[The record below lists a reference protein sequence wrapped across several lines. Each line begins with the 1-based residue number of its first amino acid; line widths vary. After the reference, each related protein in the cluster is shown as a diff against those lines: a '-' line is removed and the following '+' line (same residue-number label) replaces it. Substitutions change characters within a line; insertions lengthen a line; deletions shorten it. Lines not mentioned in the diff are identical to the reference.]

1 MLFTGEEM
9 EEIKK
14 VRTGQMDMLNG
25 PLTGKIVLFALPLAA
40 SSILQQL
47 FNAADVAVVGRF
59 AGNQAL
65 AAVGGNSSVINL
77 LVNLFVGFSVG
88 ANVVIARYIG
98 EGRTE
103 KIQRT
108 VHTVISMALICG
120 VILAFL
126 GNMAAEPLLKLMNT
140 PSEVLP
146 LAAVYLKIY
155 FGGMPFFMLYN
166 FGSAVLR
173 SVGDT
178 QKPLYCLIVSGVINV
193 ALNLLLVIVFQL
205 SVVGV
210 AVATVTANGV
220 SAGMIL
226 LFLTRS
232 KGAIRLDL
240 RKLNLCREEIVKIIK
255 IGAPAGLQGM
265 VFSFSNVCIQSAI
278 NGFGTD
284 AIAGSAAA
292 LNYEFFTYFVTSAFT
307 QAAVTFTSQNY
318 GAGRYGRC
326 KKVWRISAVLG
337 VLGTGFLSIV
347 FVAGH
352 NFFLSIFAADAA
364 AVSFGAVRMMH
375 IQIFSFMPPLYEVT
389 GGVLRGMGYS
399 MTPAVLTM
407 FGSCVVRIIW
417 IYTVFAWKPS
427 LAVLFWVYPF
437 SWIITIALILGAYF
451 FIGRKVLT

>member
-1 MLFTGEEM
+1 M
-9 EEIKK
+9 EKVKK
-14 VRTGQMDMLNG
+14 RQTGQMDMLNG
-25 PLTGKIVLFALPLAA
+25 PLMSRIILFALPLAA

-98 EGRTE
+98 EGKTE
-103 KIQRT
+103 KIQST

-120 VILAFL
+120 LILSVL
-126 GNMAAEPLLKLMNT
+126 GNVVAGPLLKLMNT
-140 PSEVLP
+140 PDEVLP
-146 LAAVYLKIY
+146 LATVYLKIY

-166 FGSAVLR
+166 FGSAILR
-173 SVGDT
+173 SIGDT
-178 QKPLYCLIVSGVINV
+178 QKPLYCLILSGFVNV
-193 ALNLLLVIVFQL
+193 GLNLLLVIVFKL

-210 AVATVTANGV
+210 AIATVTANGV
-220 SAGMIL
+220 SAGLIL
-226 LFLTRS
+226 LFLCRS
-232 KGAIRLDL
+232 KESIRLDL
-240 RKLNLCREEIVKIIK
+240 RRLKLCLEEAVKIVK

-292 LNYEFFTYFVTSAFT
+292 LNYEFFTFFVTSAFT

-318 GAGRYGRC
+318 GARQYERC
-326 KKVWRISAVLG
+326 KSVWRISALLGVCGTGISCAVFVLG
-337 VLGTGFLSIV
+337 RE
-347 FVAGH
+347 
-352 NFFLSIFAADAA
+352 FFLGLFAADAV
-364 AVSFGAVRMMH
+364 AVSYGALRMLH
-375 IQIFSFMPPLYEVT
+375 IQVFSFMPPLYEVT

-399 MTPAVLTM
+399 MTPAILTM
-407 FGSCVVRIIW
+407 FGSCAVRVIW
-417 IYTVFAWKPS
+417 IYTVFAWKPT
-427 LAVLFWVYPF
+427 LRMLFWVYPF
-437 SWIITIALILGAYF
+437 SWVITIALVVGAYVV
-451 FIGRKVLT
+451 ISRKTLVCEK

>member
-1 MLFTGEEM
+1 M
-9 EEIKK
+9 EKIRKK
-14 VRTGQMDMLNG
+14 QTGQMDMLNG
-25 PLTGKIVLFALPLAA
+25 PLTSKIILFALPLAA

-98 EGRTE
+98 EGKSE

-120 VILAFL
+120 LILAFL
-126 GNMAAEPLLKLMNT
+126 GNVVAAPLLKLMNT
-140 PSEVLP
+140 PAEVLP
-146 LAAVYLKIY
+146 LATVYLKIY

-166 FGSAVLR
+166 FGSAILR
-173 SVGDT
+173 SIGDT
-178 QKPLYCLIVSGVINV
+178 QKPLYCLIVSGIINV
-193 ALNLLLVIVFQL
+193 GLNLLLVIVFQL

-226 LFLTRS
+226 FFLVKS
-232 KGAIRLDL
+232 KESICVDL
-240 RKLNLCREEIVKIIK
+240 KKLTLCREEMVKIIK

-318 GAGRYGRC
+318 GARQYERC
-326 KKVWRISAVLG
+326 KRVWRISAVLG
-337 VLGTGFLSIV
+337 VCGTGLLSVLFVTGRSLFL
-347 FVAGH
+347 G
-352 NFFLSIFAADAA
+352 IFAADAA
-364 AVSFGAVRMMH
+364 AVAFGAARMLH

-407 FGSCVVRIIW
+407 FGSCAVRIIW
-417 IYTVFAWKPS
+417 IYTVFAWKPT

-437 SWIITIALILGAYF
+437 SWIITITLVVGAYF
-451 FIGRKVLT
+451 FIGRKALA

>member
-1 MLFTGEEM
+1 M
-9 EEIKK
+9 ERVEK
-14 VRTGQMDMLNG
+14 RRAGQMDMLNG

-98 EGRTE
+98 EGKTD
-103 KIQRT
+103 KIHNT

-120 VILAFL
+120 AILAVL
-126 GNMAAEPLLKLMNT
+126 GNVVAEPLLKLMNT
-140 PSEVLP
+140 PTEVLP

-155 FGGMPFFMLYN
+155 FGGMPFFMVYN

-178 QKPLYCLIVSGVINV
+178 KKPLYCLILSGVINV
-193 ALNLLLVIVFQL
+193 GLNLLLVVVFQL

-220 SAGMIL
+220 SAALIL
-226 LFLTRS
+226 LFLRKS
-232 KGAIRLDL
+232 KESIRLYL
-240 RKLNLCREEIVKIIK
+240 RQLMLDREEMVKIIK

-278 NGFGTD
+278 NGFGTN
-284 AIAGSAAA
+284 ASAGSAAA
-292 LNYEFFTYFVTSAFT
+292 LNYEFFTVFVTSAFT

-318 GAGRYGRC
+318 GARQYERC
-326 KKVWRISAVLG
+326 KRVWRISALLG
-337 VLGTGFLSIV
+337 VCGTGLLNIV
-347 FVAGH
+347 FVSGREL
-352 NFFLSIFAADAA
+352 FLSIFAADAA
-364 AVSFGAVRMMH
+364 AVSYGAVRMLH
-375 IQIFSFMPPLYEVT
+375 IQVFSFMPPLYEVT

-407 FGSCVVRIIW
+407 FGSCAVRVIW
-417 IYTVFAWKPS
+417 IYTVFAWKPTLS
-427 LAVLFWVYPF
+427 VLFWVYPF
-437 SWIITIALILGAYF
+437 SWIITITLVVGAYF
-451 FIGRKVLT
+451 LIGRKALR

>member
-1 MLFTGEEM
+1 M
-9 EEIKK
+9 ERITK
-14 VRTGQMDMLNG
+14 RHAGQMDMLHG
-25 PLTGKIVLFALPLAA
+25 SLADKIVLFALPLAA

-98 EGRTE
+98 EGKEE

-108 VHTVISMALICG
+108 VHAVIALALICG
-120 VILAFL
+120 VILAVL
-126 GNMAAEPLLKLMNT
+126 GNAAAAPLLSLMNT
-140 PSEVLP
+140 PAEVLP
-146 LAAVYLKIY
+146 LATVYLKIY

-166 FGSAVLR
+166 FGSAILR
-173 SVGDT
+173 SIGDT

-193 ALNLLLVIVFQL
+193 GLNLFLVIVFRL
-205 SVVGV
+205 GVVGV
-210 AVATVTANGV
+210 AIATVTANGV
-220 SAGMIL
+220 SAAMIL
-226 LFLTRS
+226 LFLARS
-232 KGAIRLDL
+232 SGAVRMDFRKIALD
-240 RKLNLCREEIVKIIK
+240 REEVVKIIK

-307 QAAVTFTSQNY
+307 QAAVTFASQNY
-318 GAGRYGRC
+318 GAASYERC
-326 KKVWRISAVLG
+326 RKVWRISTALAMC
-337 VLGTGFLSIV
+337 GTGLLS
-347 FVAGH
+347 FCFAAGH
-352 NFFLSIFAADAA
+352 DFFLGIFAADAA
-364 AVSFGAVRMMH
+364 AVSYGAVRMFH
-375 IQIFSFMPPLYEVT
+375 IQIFSFLPPVYEVT

-407 FGSCVVRIIW
+407 FGSCAVRIIW
-417 IYTVFAWKPS
+417 IYTVFAWRPS
-427 LAVLFWVYPF
+427 LEVLFWVYPF
-437 SWIITIALILGAYF
+437 SWIITIALVVGAYF
-451 FIGRKVLT
+451 VIGRKAFRKVNG

>member
-1 MLFTGEEM
+1 M
-9 EEIKK
+9 ERVEK
-14 VRTGQMDMLNG
+14 RRAGQMDMLNG

-98 EGRTE
+98 EGKTD
-103 KIQRT
+103 KIHNT

-120 VILAFL
+120 AILAVL
-126 GNMAAEPLLKLMNT
+126 GNVVAEPLLKLMNT
-140 PSEVLP
+140 PTEVLP

-155 FGGMPFFMLYN
+155 FGGMPFFMVYN

-178 QKPLYCLIVSGVINV
+178 KKPLYCLILSGVINV
-193 ALNLLLVIVFQL
+193 GLNLLLVVVFQL

-220 SAGMIL
+220 SAALIL
-226 LFLTRS
+226 LFLRKS
-232 KGAIRLDL
+232 KESIRLDL
-240 RKLNLCREEIVKIIK
+240 RQLMLDREEMVKIIK

-278 NGFGTD
+278 NGFGTN

-292 LNYEFFTYFVTSAFT
+292 LNYEFFTFFVTSAFT

-318 GAGRYGRC
+318 GARQYERC
-326 KKVWRISAVLG
+326 KRVWRISALLG
-337 VLGTGFLSIV
+337 VCGTGLLSIV
-347 FVAGH
+347 FVSGREL
-352 NFFLSIFAADAA
+352 FLSIFAADAA
-364 AVSFGAVRMMH
+364 AVSYGAVRMLH
-375 IQIFSFMPPLYEVT
+375 IQVFSFLPRFLAVP
-389 GGVLRGMGYS
+389 GGVRGGMAYPS
-399 MTPAVLTM
+399 PPAPAA
-407 FGSCVVRIIW
+407 RN
-417 IYTVFAWKPS
+417 P
-427 LAVLFWVYPF
+427 
-437 SWIITIALILGAYF
+437 
-451 FIGRKVLT
+451 

>member
-1 MLFTGEEM
+1 M
-9 EEIKK
+9 ERVKK
-14 VRTGQMDMLNG
+14 KYIGQMDMLNG
-25 PLTGKIVLFALPLAA
+25 PLVSKIILFALPLAA

-98 EGRTE
+98 EGKSE
-103 KIQRT
+103 KIQKT
-108 VHTVISMALICG
+108 VHTVIAMALICG
-120 VILAFL
+120 IILAVL
-126 GNMAAEPLLKLMNT
+126 GNGVARPLLKLMNT
-140 PSEVLP
+140 PAEVLP
-146 LAAVYLKIY
+146 LATVYLKIY

-166 FGSAVLR
+166 FGSAILR
-173 SVGDT
+173 SIGDT
-178 QKPLYCLIVSGVINV
+178 KKPLYCLIVSGVINV
-193 ALNLLLVIVFQL
+193 GLNLLLVIVFQL

-210 AVATVTANGV
+210 AIATVTANGV

-226 LFLTRS
+226 LFLAKSRE
-232 KGAIRLDL
+232 AIRLDL
-240 RKLNLCREEIVKIIK
+240 KKLTLCKEEMIKIVK

-318 GAGRYGRC
+318 GARKYERC
-326 KKVWRISAVLG
+326 KKVWRVSVLAGLCGTGLLSIIFVLG
-337 VLGTGFLSIV
+337 RI
-347 FVAGH
+347 
-352 NFFLSIFAADAA
+352 FFLGIFAADAA
-364 AVSFGAVRMMH
+364 AVSFGAVRMLH

-389 GGVLRGMGYS
+389 GGTLRGMGYS
-399 MTPAVLTM
+399 MTPAILTM
-407 FGSCVVRIIW
+407 FGSCAVRVIW
-417 IYTVFAWKPS
+417 IYTVFAWKPT

-437 SWIITIALILGAYF
+437 SWVVTIIMVVGAYF
-451 FIGRKVLT
+451 LIARKALV

>member
-1 MLFTGEEM
+1 MGK
-9 EEIKK
+9 IKK
-14 VRTGQMDMLNG
+14 TQDGQMDMLHG
-25 PLTGKIVLFALPLAA
+25 SLADKIIFFALPLAA

-98 EGRTE
+98 EGKKE
-103 KIQRT
+103 KIQKT
-108 VHTVISMALICG
+108 VHAVIALALICG
-120 VILAFL
+120 VILAVL
-126 GNMAAEPLLKLMNT
+126 GNVVAAPLLTLMNT
-140 PSEVLP
+140 PEEVLP
-146 LAAVYLKIY
+146 LATVYLKIY

-166 FGSAVLR
+166 FGSAILR
-173 SVGDT
+173 SIGDT
-178 QKPLYCLIVSGVINV
+178 QKPLYCLTISGIINV
-193 ALNLLLVIVFQL
+193 GLNLLLVIVFHL
-205 SVVGV
+205 GVVGV
-210 AVATVTANGV
+210 AIATVTANGV
-220 SAGMIL
+220 SAAMIL
-226 LFLTRS
+226 WFLGRS
-232 KGAIRLDL
+232 NELIRMDLKKIALD
-240 RKLNLCREEIVKIIK
+240 REEVVKIIK

-307 QAAVTFTSQNY
+307 QAAVTFASQNY
-318 GAGRYGRC
+318 GAASYERC
-326 KKVWRISAVLG
+326 KKVCRISMVLAMC
-337 VLGTGFLSIV
+337 GTGILSV
-347 FVAGH
+347 WFTVGYK
-352 NFFLSIFAADAA
+352 FFLGIFAADAM
-364 AVSFGAVRMMH
+364 AVSYGAIRMFH
-375 IQIFSFMPPLYEVT
+375 IQIFSFLPPIYEVV

-407 FGSCVVRIIW
+407 FGSCAVRIIW

-427 LAVLFWVYPF
+427 LEMLFWVYPF
-437 SWIITIALILGAYF
+437 SWVTTIILVVGAYF
-451 FIGRKVLT
+451 IIGRKAFRKTNG

>member
-1 MLFTGEEM
+1 M
-9 EEIKK
+9 ERMKK
-14 VRTGQMDMLNG
+14 KRAGQMDMLNG
-25 PLTGKIVLFALPLAA
+25 PLMGKIILFALPLAA

-98 EGRTE
+98 EGKDER
-103 KIQRT
+103 IQKT
-108 VHTVISMALICG
+108 VHTVIALALICG
-120 VILAFL
+120 VILAVL
-126 GNMAAEPLLKLMNT
+126 GYVVARPLLQLMNT
-140 PSEVLP
+140 PQEVLP

-166 FGSAVLR
+166 FGSAILR

-193 ALNLLLVIVFQL
+193 GLNLLLVIVFQL
-205 SVVGV
+205 GVVGV

-220 SAGMIL
+220 SAGMVL
-226 LFLTRS
+226 LFLG
-232 KGAIRLDL
+232 KNEGAIRLNL
-240 RKLNLCREEIVKIIK
+240 RKLALSREEVIMIVK

-318 GAGRYGRC
+318 GARKYERC
-326 KKVWRISAVLG
+326 KRVWRISALLG
-337 VLGTGFLSIV
+337 VCGTGILSAV
-347 FVAGH
+347 FVFGRM
-352 NFFLSIFAADAA
+352 FFLGIFAADAA
-364 AVSFGAVRMMH
+364 AVSFGAVRMLH
-375 IQIFSFMPPLYEVT
+375 IQVFSFLPPLYEVT
-389 GGVLRGMGYS
+389 GGSLRGMGYS
-399 MTPAVLTM
+399 MTPAILTM
-407 FGSCVVRIIW
+407 FGSCAVRIIW
-417 IYTVFAWKPS
+417 IYTVFAWKPT
-427 LAVLFWVYPF
+427 LPMLFWVYPF
-437 SWIITIALILGAYF
+437 SWVLTITLVVGGYLLIS
-451 FIGRKVLT
+451 RKVLR

>member
-1 MLFTGEEM
+1 MDKIRE
-9 EEIKK
+9 KR
-14 VRTGQMDMLNG
+14 VGQMDMLNG
-25 PLTGKIVLFALPLAA
+25 PLVSKIILFALPLAA

-98 EGRTE
+98 EGKAER
-103 KIQRT
+103 IQKT
-108 VHTVISMALICG
+108 VHTVVALALICG
-120 VILAFL
+120 AILAVL
-126 GNMAAEPLLKLMNT
+126 GYVVARPLLQLMNT
-140 PSEVLP
+140 PQEVLP

-166 FGSAVLR
+166 FGSAILR

-178 QKPLYCLIVSGVINV
+178 QKPLYCLIVSGIINV
-193 ALNLLLVIVFQL
+193 GLNLLLVIVFQL
-205 SVVGV
+205 GVVGV

-220 SAGMIL
+220 SAGMVL
-226 LFLTRS
+226 LFLGKS
-232 KGAIRLDL
+232 EGAIRLNM
-240 RKLNLCREEIVKIIK
+240 RKLALSREEVVKIVK

-318 GAGRYGRC
+318 GARKYERC
-326 KKVWRISAVLG
+326 KKVWRISALLGVCGTGILSAVFVLG
-337 VLGTGFLSIV
+337 RS
-347 FVAGH
+347 
-352 NFFLSIFAADAA
+352 FFLGIFAADAA
-364 AVSFGAVRMMH
+364 AVSFGAVRMLH
-375 IQIFSFMPPLYEVT
+375 IQVFSFLPPLYEVT
-389 GGVLRGMGYS
+389 GGSLRGMGYS
-399 MTPAVLTM
+399 MTPAILTM
-407 FGSCVVRIIW
+407 FGSCAVRIIW
-417 IYTVFAWKPS
+417 IYTVFAWKPTLS
-427 LAVLFWVYPF
+427 VLFWVYPF
-437 SWIITIALILGAYF
+437 SWVVTITLVAGGYF
-451 FIGRKVLT
+451 LIGRKALR

>member
-1 MLFTGEEM
+1 M
-9 EEIKK
+9 ERVEK
-14 VRTGQMDMLNG
+14 RRAGQMDMLNG

-98 EGRTE
+98 EGKTD
-103 KIQRT
+103 KIHNT

-120 VILAFL
+120 AILAVL
-126 GNMAAEPLLKLMNT
+126 GNVVAEPLLKLMNT
-140 PSEVLP
+140 PTEVLP

-155 FGGMPFFMLYN
+155 FGGMPFFMVYN

-178 QKPLYCLIVSGVINV
+178 KKPLYCLILSGVINV
-193 ALNLLLVIVFQL
+193 GLNLLLVVVFQL

-220 SAGMIL
+220 SAALIL
-226 LFLTRS
+226 LFLRKS
-232 KGAIRLDL
+232 KESIRLYL
-240 RKLNLCREEIVKIIK
+240 RQLMLDREEMVKIIK

-278 NGFGTD
+278 NGFGTN

-292 LNYEFFTYFVTSAFT
+292 LNYEFFTFFVTSAFT

-318 GAGRYGRC
+318 GARQYERC
-326 KKVWRISAVLG
+326 KRVWRISALLG
-337 VLGTGFLSIV
+337 VCGTGLLSIV
-347 FVAGH
+347 FVSGREL
-352 NFFLSIFAADAA
+352 FLSIFAADAA
-364 AVSFGAVRMMH
+364 AVSYGAVRMLH
-375 IQIFSFMPPLYEVT
+375 IQVFSFMPPLYEVT

-407 FGSCVVRIIW
+407 FGSCAVRVIW
-417 IYTVFAWKPS
+417 IYTVFAWKPTLS
-427 LAVLFWVYPF
+427 VLFWVYPF
-437 SWIITIALILGAYF
+437 SWIITITLVVGAYF
-451 FIGRKVLT
+451 LIGRKALR

>member
-1 MLFTGEEM
+1 M
-9 EEIKK
+9 ERVKK
-14 VRTGQMDMLNG
+14 RRAGQMDMLNG

-98 EGRTE
+98 EGKTD
-103 KIQRT
+103 KIHNT

-120 VILAFL
+120 VILAVL
-126 GNMAAEPLLKLMNT
+126 GNVVAEPLLKLMNT
-140 PSEVLP
+140 PTEVLP

-155 FGGMPFFMLYN
+155 FGGMPFFMVYN

-178 QKPLYCLIVSGVINV
+178 KKPLYCLILSGVINV
-193 ALNLLLVIVFQL
+193 GLNLLLVVVFQL

-220 SAGMIL
+220 SAALIL
-226 LFLTRS
+226 LFLRKS
-232 KGAIRLDL
+232 KESIRLDL
-240 RKLNLCREEIVKIIK
+240 RQLMLDREEMVKIIK

-278 NGFGTD
+278 NGFGTN

-292 LNYEFFTYFVTSAFT
+292 LNYEFFTFFVTSAFT

-318 GAGRYGRC
+318 GARQYERC
-326 KKVWRISAVLG
+326 KRVWRISALLG
-337 VLGTGFLSIV
+337 VCGTGLLSIV
-347 FVAGH
+347 FVSGREL
-352 NFFLSIFAADAA
+352 FLSIFAADAA
-364 AVSFGAVRMMH
+364 AVSYGAVRMLH
-375 IQIFSFMPPLYEVT
+375 IQVFSFMPPLYEVT

-407 FGSCVVRIIW
+407 FGSCAVRVIW
-417 IYTVFAWKPS
+417 IYTVFAWKPTLS
-427 LAVLFWVYPF
+427 VLFWVYPF
-437 SWIITIALILGAYF
+437 SWIITITLVVGAYF
-451 FIGRKVLT
+451 FIGRKALR

>member
-1 MLFTGEEM
+1 M
-9 EEIKK
+9 ESIKK
-14 VRTGQMDMLNG
+14 KRTGQMDMLNG
-25 PLTGKIVLFALPLAA
+25 PLVSKIILFALPLAA

-98 EGRTE
+98 EGKSE
-103 KIQRT
+103 KIQQT
-108 VHTVISMALICG
+108 VHTVITMALICG
-120 VILAFL
+120 MILAVL
-126 GNMAAEPLLKLMNT
+126 GNAVARPLLQLMNT
-140 PSEVLP
+140 PGEVLP
-146 LAAVYLKIY
+146 LATVYLKIY

-166 FGSAVLR
+166 FGSAILR
-173 SVGDT
+173 SIGDT
-178 QKPLYCLIVSGVINV
+178 QKPLYCLIVSGIINV
-193 ALNLLLVIVFQL
+193 CLNLLLVITFRL
-205 SVVGV
+205 GVVGV

-220 SAGMIL
+220 SAGMV
-226 LFLTRS
+226 LFFLAKS
-232 KGAIRLDL
+232 KGAIRLDM
-240 RKLNLCREEIVKIIK
+240 RKLSLNKEEMIKIVK

-318 GAGRYGRC
+318 GARQYERC
-326 KKVWRISAVLG
+326 KSVWRISAALG
-337 VLGTGFLSIV
+337 VLGTGILSAV
-347 FVAGH
+347 FVLGRG
-352 NFFLSIFAADAA
+352 FFLSIFAADAA
-364 AVSFGAVRMMH
+364 AISFGAVRMLH
-375 IQIFSFMPPLYEVT
+375 IQVFSFMPPLYEVT
-389 GGVLRGMGYS
+389 GGNLRGMGYS
-399 MTPAVLTM
+399 MTPAILTM
-407 FGSCVVRIIW
+407 FGSCAVRVIW
-417 IYTVFAWKPS
+417 IYTVFAWKPT

-437 SWIITIALILGAYF
+437 SWAVTIIMVVGAYF
-451 FIGRKVLT
+451 VIGRKALS

>member
-1 MLFTGEEM
+1 M
-9 EEIKK
+9 ERVEK
-14 VRTGQMDMLNG
+14 RRAGQMDMLNG

-98 EGRTE
+98 EGKTD
-103 KIQRT
+103 KIHNT

-120 VILAFL
+120 AILAVL
-126 GNMAAEPLLKLMNT
+126 GNVVAEPLLKLMNT
-140 PSEVLP
+140 PTEVLP

-155 FGGMPFFMLYN
+155 FGGMPFFMVYN

-178 QKPLYCLIVSGVINV
+178 KKPLYCLILSGVINV
-193 ALNLLLVIVFQL
+193 GLNLLLVVVFQL

-220 SAGMIL
+220 SAALIL
-226 LFLTRS
+226 LFLRKS
-232 KGAIRLDL
+232 KESIRLDL
-240 RKLNLCREEIVKIIK
+240 RQLMLDREEMVKIIK

-278 NGFGTD
+278 NGCGTN

-292 LNYEFFTYFVTSAFT
+292 LNYEFFTFFVTSAFT

-318 GAGRYGRC
+318 GARQYERC
-326 KKVWRISAVLG
+326 KRVWRISALLG
-337 VLGTGFLSIV
+337 VCGTGLLSIV
-347 FVAGH
+347 FVSGREL
-352 NFFLSIFAADAA
+352 FLSIFAADAA
-364 AVSFGAVRMMH
+364 AVSYGAVRMLH
-375 IQIFSFMPPLYEVT
+375 IQVFSFMPPLYEVT

-407 FGSCVVRIIW
+407 FGSCAVRVIW
-417 IYTVFAWKPS
+417 IYTVFAWKPTLS
-427 LAVLFWVYPF
+427 VLFWVYPF
-437 SWIITIALILGAYF
+437 SWIITITLVVGAYF
-451 FIGRKVLT
+451 LIGRKALR

>member
-1 MLFTGEEM
+1 M
-9 EEIKK
+9 ERVEK
-14 VRTGQMDMLNG
+14 RRAGQMDMLNG

-98 EGRTE
+98 EGKTD
-103 KIQRT
+103 KIHNT

-120 VILAFL
+120 AILAVL
-126 GNMAAEPLLKLMNT
+126 GNVVAEPLLKLMTT
-140 PSEVLP
+140 PTEVLP

-155 FGGMPFFMLYN
+155 FGGMPIFMVYN

-178 QKPLYCLIVSGVINV
+178 KKPLYCLILSGVINV
-193 ALNLLLVIVFQL
+193 GLNLLLVVVFQL

-220 SAGMIL
+220 SAALIL
-226 LFLTRS
+226 LFLRKS
-232 KGAIRLDL
+232 KESIRLDL
-240 RKLNLCREEIVKIIK
+240 RQLMLDREEMVKIIK

-278 NGFGTD
+278 NGFGTN

-292 LNYEFFTYFVTSAFT
+292 LNYEFFTFFVTSAFT

-318 GAGRYGRC
+318 GARQYERC
-326 KKVWRISAVLG
+326 KRVWRISALLG
-337 VLGTGFLSIV
+337 VCGTGLLSIV
-347 FVAGH
+347 FVSGREL
-352 NFFLSIFAADAA
+352 FLSIFAADAA
-364 AVSFGAVRMMH
+364 AVSYGAVRMLH
-375 IQIFSFMPPLYEVT
+375 IQVFSFMPPLYEVT

-407 FGSCVVRIIW
+407 FGSCAVRVIW
-417 IYTVFAWKPS
+417 IYTVFAWKPTLS
-427 LAVLFWVYPF
+427 VLFWVYPF
-437 SWIITIALILGAYF
+437 SWIITITLVVGAYF
-451 FIGRKVLT
+451 LIGRKALR

>member
-1 MLFTGEEM
+1 M
-9 EEIKK
+9 EKVKK
-14 VRTGQMDMLNG
+14 RQTGQMDMLNG
-25 PLTGKIVLFALPLAA
+25 PLMSRIILFALPLAA

-98 EGRTE
+98 EGKTE
-103 KIQRT
+103 KIQST

-120 VILAFL
+120 LILSVL
-126 GNMAAEPLLKLMNT
+126 GNVVAGPLLKLMNT
-140 PSEVLP
+140 PDEVLP
-146 LAAVYLKIY
+146 LATVYLKIY

-166 FGSAVLR
+166 FGSAILR
-173 SVGDT
+173 SIGDT
-178 QKPLYCLIVSGVINV
+178 QKPLYCLILSGFVNV
-193 ALNLLLVIVFQL
+193 GLNLLLVIVFKL

-210 AVATVTANGV
+210 AIATVTANGV
-220 SAGMIL
+220 SAGLIL
-226 LFLTRS
+226 LFLCRS
-232 KGAIRLDL
+232 KESIRLDL
-240 RKLNLCREEIVKIIK
+240 RRLKLCLEEAVKIVK

-292 LNYEFFTYFVTSAFT
+292 LNYEFFTFFVTSAFT

-318 GAGRYGRC
+318 GARQYERC
-326 KKVWRISAVLG
+326 KSVWRISALLGVCGTGILCAVFVLG
-337 VLGTGFLSIV
+337 RE
-347 FVAGH
+347 
-352 NFFLSIFAADAA
+352 FFLGLFAADAV
-364 AVSFGAVRMMH
+364 AVSYGAVRMLH
-375 IQIFSFMPPLYEVT
+375 IQVFSFMPPLYEVT

-399 MTPAVLTM
+399 MTPAILTM
-407 FGSCVVRIIW
+407 FGSCAVRVIW
-417 IYTVFAWKPS
+417 IYTVFAWKPT
-427 LAVLFWVYPF
+427 LRMLFWVYPF
-437 SWIITIALILGAYF
+437 SWVITIALVVGAYVV
-451 FIGRKVLT
+451 ISRKTLVCEK

>member
-1 MLFTGEEM
+1 M
-9 EEIKK
+9 ERVEK
-14 VRTGQMDMLNG
+14 RRAGQMDMLNG

-98 EGRTE
+98 EGKTD
-103 KIQRT
+103 KIHNT
-108 VHTVISMALICG
+108 VHTVISMALICWA
-120 VILAFL
+120 ILAVL
-126 GNMAAEPLLKLMNT
+126 GNVVAEPLLKLMNT
-140 PSEVLP
+140 PTEVLP

-155 FGGMPFFMLYN
+155 FGGMPFFMVYN

-178 QKPLYCLIVSGVINV
+178 KKPLYCLILSGVINV
-193 ALNLLLVIVFQL
+193 GLNLLLVVVFQL

-220 SAGMIL
+220 SAALIL
-226 LFLTRS
+226 LFLRKS
-232 KGAIRLDL
+232 KESIRLDL
-240 RKLNLCREEIVKIIK
+240 RQLMLDREEMVKIIK

-278 NGFGTD
+278 NGFGTN

-292 LNYEFFTYFVTSAFT
+292 LNYEFFTFFVTSAFT

-318 GAGRYGRC
+318 GARQYERC
-326 KKVWRISAVLG
+326 KRVWRISALLG
-337 VLGTGFLSIV
+337 VCGTGLLSIV
-347 FVAGH
+347 FVSGREL
-352 NFFLSIFAADAA
+352 FLSIFAADAA
-364 AVSFGAVRMMH
+364 AVSYGAVRMLH
-375 IQIFSFMPPLYEVT
+375 IQVFSFMPPLYEVT

-407 FGSCVVRIIW
+407 FGSCAVRVIW
-417 IYTVFAWKPS
+417 IYTVFAWKPTLS
-427 LAVLFWVYPF
+427 VLFWVYPF
-437 SWIITIALILGAYF
+437 SWIITITLVVGAYF
-451 FIGRKVLT
+451 LIGRKALR

>member
-1 MLFTGEEM
+1 M
-9 EEIKK
+9 ERMKK
-14 VRTGQMDMLNG
+14 TRTGQMDMLNG
-25 PLTGKIVLFALPLAA
+25 PLVSKIILFALPLAA

-88 ANVVIARYIG
+88 ANVMIARYIG
-98 EGRTE
+98 EGKTE
-103 KIQRT
+103 KIQQT
-108 VHTVISMALICG
+108 VHTVITMALICG
-120 VILAFL
+120 VILAVL
-126 GNMAAEPLLKLMNT
+126 GNGVARPLLQLMNT
-140 PSEVLP
+140 PDEVLP

-166 FGSAVLR
+166 FGSAILR
-173 SVGDT
+173 SIGDT
-178 QKPLYCLIVSGVINV
+178 KKPLYCLIVSGIINV
-193 ALNLLLVIVFQL
+193 GLNLLLVIVFRL
-205 SVVGV
+205 GVVGV

-226 LFLTRS
+226 FFLGRS
-232 KGAIRLDL
+232 KEAIRLDM
-240 RKLNLCREEIVKIIK
+240 RKLSLSREEMIKIVK

-265 VFSFSNVCIQSAI
+265 VCIQSAI

-292 LNYEFFTYFVTSAFT
+292 LNYEFLTYFVTSAFT

-318 GAGRYGRC
+318 GARQYERC
-326 KKVWRISAVLG
+326 KNVWRISTVLG
-337 VLGTGFLSIV
+337 MCGTGILSAVFVLGRG
-347 FVAGH
+347 
-352 NFFLSIFAADAA
+352 FFLSIFAADAA
-364 AVSFGAVRMMH
+364 AIGFGAVRMLH
-375 IQIFSFMPPLYEVT
+375 IQIFSFLPPLYEVT
-389 GGVLRGMGYS
+389 GGSLRGMGYS

-407 FGSCVVRIIW
+407 FGSCAVRIIW
-417 IYTVFAWKPS
+417 IYTAFAWKPT

-437 SWIITIALILGAYF
+437 SWLVTIFMVVGAYF
-451 FIGRKVLT
+451 VIGRKVLS

>member
-1 MLFTGEEM
+1 M
-9 EEIKK
+9 ERVEK
-14 VRTGQMDMLNG
+14 RRAGQMDMLNG

-98 EGRTE
+98 EGKTD
-103 KIQRT
+103 KIHNT

-120 VILAFL
+120 AILAVL
-126 GNMAAEPLLKLMNT
+126 GNVVAEPLLKLMNT
-140 PSEVLP
+140 PTEVLP

-155 FGGMPFFMLYN
+155 FGGMPFFMVYN

-178 QKPLYCLIVSGVINV
+178 KKPLYCLFLSGVINV
-193 ALNLLLVIVFQL
+193 GLNLLLVVVFQL

-220 SAGMIL
+220 SAALIL
-226 LFLTRS
+226 LFLRKS
-232 KGAIRLDL
+232 KESIRLDL
-240 RKLNLCREEIVKIIK
+240 RQLMLDREEMVKIIK

-278 NGFGTD
+278 NGFGTN

-292 LNYEFFTYFVTSAFT
+292 LNYEFFTFFVTSAFT

-318 GAGRYGRC
+318 GARQYERC
-326 KKVWRISAVLG
+326 KRVWRISALLG
-337 VLGTGFLSIV
+337 VCGTGLLSIV
-347 FVAGH
+347 FVSGREL
-352 NFFLSIFAADAA
+352 FLSIFAADAA
-364 AVSFGAVRMMH
+364 AVSYGAVRMLH
-375 IQIFSFMPPLYEVT
+375 IQVFSFMPPLYEVT

-407 FGSCVVRIIW
+407 FGSCAVRVIW
-417 IYTVFAWKPS
+417 IYTVFAWKPTLS
-427 LAVLFWVYPF
+427 VLFWVYPF
-437 SWIITIALILGAYF
+437 SWIITITLVVGAYF
-451 FIGRKVLT
+451 LIGRKALR

>member
-1 MLFTGEEM
+1 M
-9 EEIKK
+9 ERVEK
-14 VRTGQMDMLNG
+14 RRAGQMDMLNG

-98 EGRTE
+98 EGKTD
-103 KIQRT
+103 KIHNT

-120 VILAFL
+120 AILAVL
-126 GNMAAEPLLKLMNT
+126 GNVVAEPLLKLMNT
-140 PSEVLP
+140 PTEVLP

-155 FGGMPFFMLYN
+155 FGGMPFFMVYN

-178 QKPLYCLIVSGVINV
+178 KKPLYCLILSGVINV
-193 ALNLLLVIVFQL
+193 GLNLLLVVVFQL

-220 SAGMIL
+220 SAALIL
-226 LFLTRS
+226 LFLRKS
-232 KGAIRLDL
+232 KESIRLDL
-240 RKLNLCREEIVKIIK
+240 RQLMLDREEMVKIIK

-278 NGFGTD
+278 NGFGTN

-292 LNYEFFTYFVTSAFT
+292 LNYEFFTFFVTSAFT

-318 GAGRYGRC
+318 GARQYERC
-326 KKVWRISAVLG
+326 KRVWRISALLG
-337 VLGTGFLSIV
+337 VCGTGLLSIV
-347 FVAGH
+347 FVSGREL
-352 NFFLSIFAADAA
+352 FLSIFAADAA
-364 AVSFGAVRMMH
+364 AVSYGAVRMLH
-375 IQIFSFMPPLYEVT
+375 IQVFSFMPPLYEVT

-407 FGSCVVRIIW
+407 FGSCAVRVIW
-417 IYTVFAWKPS
+417 IYTVFAWKPTLS
-427 LAVLFWVYPF
+427 VLFWVYPF
-437 SWIITIALILGAYF
+437 SWIITITLVVGAYF
-451 FIGRKVLT
+451 LIGRKALR

>member
-1 MLFTGEEM
+1 M
-9 EEIKK
+9 ERVEK
-14 VRTGQMDMLNG
+14 RRAGQMDMLNG

-98 EGRTE
+98 EGKTD
-103 KIQRT
+103 KIHNT

-120 VILAFL
+120 VILAVL
-126 GNMAAEPLLKLMNT
+126 GNVVAEPLLKLMNT
-140 PSEVLP
+140 PTEVLP

-155 FGGMPFFMLYN
+155 FGGMPFFMVYN

-178 QKPLYCLIVSGVINV
+178 KKPLYCLILSGVINV
-193 ALNLLLVIVFQL
+193 GLNLLLVVVFQL

-220 SAGMIL
+220 SAALIL
-226 LFLTRS
+226 LFLRKS
-232 KGAIRLDL
+232 KESIRLDL
-240 RKLNLCREEIVKIIK
+240 RQLMLDREEMVKIIK

-278 NGFGTD
+278 NGFGTN

-292 LNYEFFTYFVTSAFT
+292 LNYEFFTFFVTSAFT

-318 GAGRYGRC
+318 GARQYERC
-326 KKVWRISAVLG
+326 KRVWRISALLG
-337 VLGTGFLSIV
+337 VCGTGLLSIV
-347 FVAGH
+347 FVSGREL
-352 NFFLSIFAADAA
+352 FLSIFAADAA
-364 AVSFGAVRMMH
+364 AVSYGAVRMLH
-375 IQIFSFMPPLYEVT
+375 IQVFSFMPPLYEVT

-407 FGSCVVRIIW
+407 FGSCAVRVIW
-417 IYTVFAWKPS
+417 IYTVFAWKPTLS
-427 LAVLFWVYPF
+427 VLFWVYPF
-437 SWIITIALILGAYF
+437 SWIITITLVVGAYF
-451 FIGRKVLT
+451 LIGRKALR

>member
-1 MLFTGEEM
+1 M
-9 EEIKK
+9 ERVEK
-14 VRTGQMDMLNG
+14 RRAGQMDMLNG

-98 EGRTE
+98 EGKTD
-103 KIQRT
+103 KIHNT

-120 VILAFL
+120 AILAVL
-126 GNMAAEPLLKLMNT
+126 GNVVAEPLLKLMNT
-140 PSEVLP
+140 PTEVLP

-155 FGGMPFFMLYN
+155 FGGMPFFMVYN

-178 QKPLYCLIVSGVINV
+178 KKPLYCLILSGVINV
-193 ALNLLLVIVFQL
+193 GLNLLLVVVFQL

-220 SAGMIL
+220 SAALIL
-226 LFLTRS
+226 LFLRKS
-232 KGAIRLDL
+232 KESIRLDL
-240 RKLNLCREEIVKIIK
+240 RQLMLDREEMVKIIK

-278 NGFGTD
+278 NGFGTN

-292 LNYEFFTYFVTSAFT
+292 LNYEFFTFFVTSAFT

-318 GAGRYGRC
+318 GARQYERC
-326 KKVWRISAVLG
+326 KRVWRISALLG
-337 VLGTGFLSIV
+337 VCGTGLLSIV
-347 FVAGH
+347 FVSGREL
-352 NFFLSIFAADAA
+352 FLSIFAADAA
-364 AVSFGAVRMMH
+364 AVSYGEVRMLH
-375 IQIFSFMPPLYEVT
+375 IQVFSFMPPLYEVT

-407 FGSCVVRIIW
+407 FGSCAVRVIW
-417 IYTVFAWKPS
+417 IYTVFAWKPTLS
-427 LAVLFWVYPF
+427 VLFWVYPF
-437 SWIITIALILGAYF
+437 SWIITITLVVGAYF
-451 FIGRKVLT
+451 LIGRKALR

>member
-1 MLFTGEEM
+1 M
-9 EEIKK
+9 ERVQK
-14 VRTGQMDMLNG
+14 RRAGQMDMLNG

-98 EGRTE
+98 EGKTD
-103 KIQRT
+103 KIHNT

-120 VILAFL
+120 AILAVL
-126 GNMAAEPLLKLMNT
+126 GNVVAEPLLKLMNT
-140 PSEVLP
+140 PTEVLP

-155 FGGMPFFMLYN
+155 FGGMPFFMVYN

-178 QKPLYCLIVSGVINV
+178 KKPLYCLILSGVINV
-193 ALNLLLVIVFQL
+193 GLNLLLVVVFQL

-220 SAGMIL
+220 SAALIL
-226 LFLTRS
+226 LFLRKS
-232 KGAIRLDL
+232 KESIRLDL
-240 RKLNLCREEIVKIIK
+240 RQLMLDREEMVKIIK

-278 NGFGTD
+278 NGFGTN

-292 LNYEFFTYFVTSAFT
+292 LNYEFFTFFVTSAFT

-318 GAGRYGRC
+318 GARQYERC
-326 KKVWRISAVLG
+326 KRVWRISALLG
-337 VLGTGFLSIV
+337 VCGTGLLSIV
-347 FVAGH
+347 FVSGREL
-352 NFFLSIFAADAA
+352 FLSIFAADAA
-364 AVSFGAVRMMH
+364 AVSYGAVRMLH
-375 IQIFSFMPPLYEVT
+375 IQVFSFMPPLYEVT

-407 FGSCVVRIIW
+407 FGSCAVRVIW
-417 IYTVFAWKPS
+417 IYTVFAWKPTLS
-427 LAVLFWVYPF
+427 VLFWVYPF
-437 SWIITIALILGAYF
+437 SWIITITLVVGAYF
-451 FIGRKVLT
+451 LIGRKALR

>member
-1 MLFTGEEM
+1 M
-9 EEIKK
+9 ERIQK
-14 VRTGQMDMLNG
+14 RQSGQMDMLNG

-98 EGRTE
+98 EGKAE
-103 KIQRT
+103 KIQNT

-120 VILAFL
+120 LILSVL
-126 GNMAAEPLLKLMNT
+126 GNAVAAPLLKLMNT
-140 PSEVLP
+140 PEEVLP
-146 LAAVYLKIY
+146 LATVYLKIY

-166 FGSAVLR
+166 FGSAILR

-178 QKPLYCLIVSGVINV
+178 KKPLYCLVLSGVINV
-193 ALNLLLVIVFQL
+193 GLNLLLVIVFKL

-210 AVATVTANGV
+210 AIATVTANGV
-220 SAGMIL
+220 SAALIL
-226 LFLTRS
+226 LFLSRS
-232 KGAIRLDL
+232 KEAIRLDL
-240 RKLNLCREEIVKIIK
+240 RRLILDKEEMVKIIK

-292 LNYEFFTYFVTSAFT
+292 LNYEFFTFFVTSAFT

-318 GAGRYGRC
+318 GARQYGRC
-326 KKVWRISAVLG
+326 RRVWMISAVLG
-337 VLGTGFLSIV
+337 VLGTGCLSVV
-347 FVAGH
+347 FVSGRE
-352 NFFLSIFAADAA
+352 FFLGIFAADAA
-364 AVSFGAVRMMH
+364 AVSYGAVRMLH

-399 MTPAVLTM
+399 MIPAVLTM
-407 FGSCVVRIIW
+407 FGSCAVRVIW
-417 IYTVFAWKPS
+417 IYTVFAWKPT
-427 LAVLFWVYPF
+427 LEMLFWVYPF
-437 SWIITIALILGAYF
+437 SWIITISLVVGAYF
-451 FIGRKVLT
+451 FIGRRALPQVSGS

>member
-1 MLFTGEEM
+1 M
-9 EEIKK
+9 ERMKK
-14 VRTGQMDMLNG
+14 TRTGQMDMLNG
-25 PLTGKIVLFALPLAA
+25 PLVSKIILFALPLAA

-88 ANVVIARYIG
+88 ANVMIARYIG
-98 EGRTE
+98 EGKTE
-103 KIQRT
+103 KIQQT
-108 VHTVISMALICG
+108 VHTVITMALICG
-120 VILAFL
+120 VILAVL
-126 GNMAAEPLLKLMNT
+126 GNGVAWPLLQLMNT
-140 PSEVLP
+140 PDEVLP

-166 FGSAVLR
+166 FGSAILR
-173 SVGDT
+173 SIGDT
-178 QKPLYCLIVSGVINV
+178 KKPLYCLIVSGIINV
-193 ALNLLLVIVFQL
+193 GLNLLLVIVFRL
-205 SVVGV
+205 GVVGV

-226 LFLTRS
+226 FFLGRS
-232 KGAIRLDL
+232 KEAIRLDM
-240 RKLNLCREEIVKIIK
+240 RKLSLSREEMIKIVK

-292 LNYEFFTYFVTSAFT
+292 LNYEFLTYFVTSAFT

-318 GAGRYGRC
+318 GARQYERC
-326 KKVWRISAVLG
+326 KNVWRISTVLG
-337 VLGTGFLSIV
+337 MCGTGILSAVFVLGRG
-347 FVAGH
+347 
-352 NFFLSIFAADAA
+352 FFLSIFAADAA
-364 AVSFGAVRMMH
+364 AIGFGAVRMLH
-375 IQIFSFMPPLYEVT
+375 IQNFSFLPPLYEVT
-389 GGVLRGMGYS
+389 GGSLRGMGYS

-407 FGSCVVRIIW
+407 FGSCAVRIIW
-417 IYTVFAWKPS
+417 IYTAFAWKPT

-437 SWIITIALILGAYF
+437 SWLVTIFMVVGAYF
-451 FIGRKVLT
+451 VIGRKVLS

>member
-1 MLFTGEEM
+1 M
-9 EEIKK
+9 ERVKK
-14 VRTGQMDMLNG
+14 RRAGQMDMLNG

-98 EGRTE
+98 EGKTD
-103 KIQRT
+103 KIHNT

-120 VILAFL
+120 AILAVL
-126 GNMAAEPLLKLMNT
+126 GNVVAEPLLKLMNT
-140 PSEVLP
+140 PTEVLP

-155 FGGMPFFMLYN
+155 FGGMPFFMVYN

-178 QKPLYCLIVSGVINV
+178 KKPLYCLILSGVINV
-193 ALNLLLVIVFQL
+193 GLNLLLVVVFQL

-220 SAGMIL
+220 SAALIL
-226 LFLTRS
+226 LFLRKS
-232 KGAIRLDL
+232 KESIRLDL
-240 RKLNLCREEIVKIIK
+240 RQLMLDREEMVKIIK

-278 NGFGTD
+278 NGFGTN

-292 LNYEFFTYFVTSAFT
+292 LNYEFFTFFVTSAFT

-318 GAGRYGRC
+318 GARQYERC
-326 KKVWRISAVLG
+326 KRVWRISALLG
-337 VLGTGFLSIV
+337 VCGTGLLSIV
-347 FVAGH
+347 FVSGRELL
-352 NFFLSIFAADAA
+352 LSIFAAEAA
-364 AVSFGAVRMMH
+364 AVSYGAVRMLH
-375 IQIFSFMPPLYEVT
+375 IQVFSFMPPLYEVT

-407 FGSCVVRIIW
+407 FGSCAVRVIW
-417 IYTVFAWKPS
+417 IYTVFAWKPTLS
-427 LAVLFWVYPF
+427 VLFWVYPF
-437 SWIITIALILGAYF
+437 SWIITITLVVGAYF
-451 FIGRKVLT
+451 FIGRKALR

>member
-1 MLFTGEEM
+1 
-9 EEIKK
+9 
-14 VRTGQMDMLNG
+14 MLNG
-25 PLTGKIVLFALPLAA
+25 PVTGKIVLFALPLAA

-98 EGRTE
+98 EGKTD
-103 KIQRT
+103 KIHNT

-120 VILAFL
+120 AILAVL
-126 GNMAAEPLLKLMNT
+126 GNVVAEPLLKLMNT
-140 PSEVLP
+140 PTEVLP

-155 FGGMPFFMLYN
+155 FGGMPFFMVYN

-178 QKPLYCLIVSGVINV
+178 KKPLYCLILSGVINV
-193 ALNLLLVIVFQL
+193 GLNLLLVVVFQL

-220 SAGMIL
+220 SAALIL
-226 LFLTRS
+226 LFLRKS
-232 KGAIRLDL
+232 KESIRLDL
-240 RKLNLCREEIVKIIK
+240 RQLMLDREEMVKIIK

-278 NGFGTD
+278 NGFGTN

-292 LNYEFFTYFVTSAFT
+292 LNYEFFTFFVTSAFT

-318 GAGRYGRC
+318 GARQYERC
-326 KKVWRISAVLG
+326 KRVWRISALLG
-337 VLGTGFLSIV
+337 VCGTGLLSIV
-347 FVAGH
+347 FVSGREL
-352 NFFLSIFAADAA
+352 FLSIFAADAA
-364 AVSFGAVRMMH
+364 AVSYGEVRMLH
-375 IQIFSFMPPLYEVT
+375 IQVFSFMPPLYEVT

-407 FGSCVVRIIW
+407 FGSCAVRVIW
-417 IYTVFAWKPS
+417 IYTVFAWKPTLS
-427 LAVLFWVYPF
+427 VLFWVYPF
-437 SWIITIALILGAYF
+437 SWIITITLVVGAYF
-451 FIGRKVLT
+451 LIGRKALR

>member
-1 MLFTGEEM
+1 M
-9 EEIKK
+9 EK
-14 VRTGQMDMLNG
+14 VETRRTGQMDMLNG
-25 PLTGKIVLFALPLAA
+25 PLTGKIILFALPLAA

-98 EGRTE
+98 EGKAD
-103 KIQRT
+103 KIAKT

-120 VILAFL
+120 FILAVL
-126 GNMAAEPLLKLMNT
+126 GNVVAAPLLKLMNT
-140 PSEVLP
+140 PAEVLP
-146 LAAVYLKIY
+146 LATVYLKIY

-166 FGSAVLR
+166 FGSAILR

-178 QKPLYCLIVSGVINV
+178 KKPLYCLVLSGVINV
-193 ALNLLLVIVFQL
+193 GLNLLLVVVFKL

-220 SAGMIL
+220 SAALIL
-226 LFLTRS
+226 LFLS
-232 KGAIRLDL
+232 KSREAIRLNL
-240 RKLNLCREEIVKIIK
+240 RQLILDREEMVKIIK

-278 NGFGTD
+278 NGFGTN

-292 LNYEFFTYFVTSAFT
+292 LNYEFFTFFVTSAFT

-318 GAGRYGRC
+318 GARQYGRC
-326 KKVWRISAVLG
+326 KRVWRISALLG
-337 VLGTGFLSIV
+337 VCGTGLLSLV
-347 FVAGH
+347 FVTGRE
-352 NFFLSIFAADAA
+352 FFLSIFAADAA
-364 AVSFGAVRMMH
+364 AVTYGAVRMLH

-407 FGSCVVRIIW
+407 FGSCVVRVIW
-417 IYTVFAWKPS
+417 IYTVFAWKPT
-427 LAVLFWVYPF
+427 LPVLFWVYPF
-437 SWIITIALILGAYF
+437 SWIITIALVVGAYF
-451 FIGRKVLT
+451 LIGRKALVKDQ

>member
-1 MLFTGEEM
+1 
-9 EEIKK
+9 
-14 VRTGQMDMLNG
+14 MLNG

-98 EGRTE
+98 EGKTD
-103 KIQRT
+103 KIHNT

-120 VILAFL
+120 AILAVL
-126 GNMAAEPLLKLMNT
+126 GNVVAEPLLKLMNT
-140 PSEVLP
+140 PTEVLP

-155 FGGMPFFMLYN
+155 FGGMPFFMVYN

-178 QKPLYCLIVSGVINV
+178 KKPLYCLILSGVINV
-193 ALNLLLVIVFQL
+193 GLNLLLVVVFQL

-220 SAGMIL
+220 SAALIL
-226 LFLTRS
+226 LFLRKS
-232 KGAIRLDL
+232 KESIRLDL
-240 RKLNLCREEIVKIIK
+240 RQLMLDREEMVKIIK

-278 NGFGTD
+278 NGFGTN

-292 LNYEFFTYFVTSAFT
+292 LNYEFFTFFVTSAFT

-318 GAGRYGRC
+318 GARQYERC
-326 KKVWRISAVLG
+326 KRVWRISALLG
-337 VLGTGFLSIV
+337 VCGTGLLSIV
-347 FVAGH
+347 FVSGREL
-352 NFFLSIFAADAA
+352 FLSIFAADAA
-364 AVSFGAVRMMH
+364 AVSYGAVRMLH
-375 IQIFSFMPPLYEVT
+375 IQVFSFMPPLYEVT

-407 FGSCVVRIIW
+407 FGSCAVRVIW
-417 IYTVFAWKPS
+417 IYTVFAWKPTLS
-427 LAVLFWVYPF
+427 VLFWVYPF
-437 SWIITIALILGAYF
+437 SWIITITLVVGAYF
-451 FIGRKVLT
+451 LIGRKALR